1 MGYVL
6 RLQRARQLDEVFYR
20 HHNTSRD
27 RNMPYML
34 RSRTILGGIKM
45 TNNQPELKACM
56 PERIWLEENKDGYCD
71 IKHGS
76 GLKGTR
82 TEYRRADLTPKWQS
96 MDTAIKHLKISYQI
110 DEDHQSEYVKILP
123 IHAQN
128 IIDYLENIKGETK

>member
-1 MGYVL
+1 
-6 RLQRARQLDEVFYR
+6 
-20 HHNTSRD
+20 
-27 RNMPYML
+27 
-34 RSRTILGGIKM
+34 M

-96 MDTAIKHLKISYQI
+96 MDTAPRDGTWIIGYNKPERGNYVRRHVREIRWNGKSWGPFCTPTGITHWMPLPSCPA
-110 DEDHQSEYVKILP
+110 DESGV
-123 IHAQN
+123 
-128 IIDYLENIKGETK
+128 